1 MLGICDNCQH
11 TAELHASY
19 DNPVCSVCDCYW
31 YVNSGE
37 RLSNNIDSIRINSKY
52 FSSEP
57 VVEPTVMMV
66 GRWFG
71 ENRKRG

>member
-19 DNPVCSVCDCYW
+19 DNPVCMACECYW

-37 RLSNNIDSIRINSKY
+37 SSLDKIDTIRINSKY
-52 FSSEP
+52 FSPEP
-57 VVEPTVMMV
+57 VLEPTVMMV
-66 GRWFG
+66 GRLFG